1 MFTPSKFQQNIF
13 DWIVKASGSA
23 VISACAGSGK
33 TTTIVEGL
41 KFIPASESIVL
52 LAFNKKIQLE
62 LDARI
67 KKESIGN
74 AQALTVHSLCF
85 SAYKRAQK
93 GVRLDDKKVK
103 YLLDN
108 GLDQSEAKVYSQF
121 VNKLVRLA
129 KDAGLGIQGFK
140 PIADASA
147 WADLIEHHELELEEN
162 GSLDRAIQISQKVL
176 ADNNLDLET
185 IDFSDMVY
193 LTLLKE
199 YRLPKF
205 DWILVDECQDLSPL
219 RQAVV
224 RSLQKVDGS
233 SRTIAVGDRGQAIYG
248 FTGADAKALDNLV
261 SDYNATELPLSTC
274 YRCSTS
280 VINHAKQWYPNIEA
294 HEDAK
299 TGSVT
304 NLEYSQL
311 AEKPESLNLTHRDA
325 ILCRNNSPLLRTAF
339 SLIKKGIGCRIEGRD
354 IANGLLA
361 VIGKW
366 KVSSLVSLSERL
378 ESYLDRES
386 QKALR
391 KGNEALL
398 GVIQDKVD
406 CIRAC
411 MERCFLDNK
420 TTVADLKALI
430 ISMFSD
436 ADGKETNRNL
446 LTLSSA
452 HKSKGLEWD
461 RVFLLGR
468 QDFMPSKW
476 ARKDWMLEQER
487 NLIYVAVTR
496 AKEHLV
502 EVNGVSA
509 YLKQKAE

>member
-1 MFTPSKFQQNIF
+1 MFVPSKFQSDIF
-13 DWIVKASGSA
+13 NWISSGTGSA

-33 TTTIVEGL
+33 TTTLMEGL
-41 KFIPASESIVL
+41 KLISSNMSIAL
-52 LAFNKKIQLE
+52 LAFNKKNQLE
-62 LDARI
+62 LDSRI
-67 KKESIGN
+67 KKEGIGN
-74 AQALTVHSLCF
+74 AEAMTVHSLCY
-85 SAYKRAQK
+85 SAYRKAVK
-93 GVRLDDKKVK
+93 GVRLDAQKVK
-103 YLLDN
+103 YLLQS
-108 GLDQSEAKVYSQF
+108 GLDERESKVYGSF
-121 VNKLVRLA
+121 VNKLVGLA
-129 KDAGLGIQGFK
+129 KDAGLGIEGFA

-147 WADLIEHHELELEEN
+147 WAELIVHHELELEEN
-162 GSLDRAIQISQKVL
+162 GSIDRAIQIAQAVL
-176 ADNNLDLET
+176 SDNNADLTT

-193 LTLLKE
+193 LTMLKG

-205 DWILVDECQDLSPL
+205 DWVLVDECQDLSPL

-224 RSLQKVDGS
+224 KSLQKADGS
-233 SRTIAVGDRGQAIYG
+233 TRTIAVGDRGQAIYG
-248 FTGADAKALDNLV
+248 FTGADSKALDNLIT
-261 SDYNATELPLSTC
+261 DFNATELPLSTC

-280 VINHAKQWYPNIEA
+280 VIDHAKQWYPAIQATEG
-294 HEDAK
+294 AK

-304 NLEYSQL
+304 NMDYSKFV
-311 AEKPESLNLTHRDA
+311 EKPEELGLTHRDA
-325 ILCRNNSPLLRTAF
+325 ILCRNNAPLLRTAF

-366 KVSSLVSLSERL
+366 KVSTLTALSERL
-378 ESYLDRES
+378 ETYLDRES
-386 QKALR
+386 QKAMR
-391 KGNEALL
+391 KGNDAMLAL
-398 GVIQDKVD
+398 IQDKVE

-420 TTVADLKALI
+420 TTVADLKSLI
-430 ISMFSD
+430 NGMFSD

-476 ARKDWMLEQER
+476 AKKEWMQQQER

-502 EVNGVSA
+502 EVNEVAA
-509 YLKQKAE
+509 YLKKSE